1 MRKLVMMMMMRKL
14 GCVSTETHHVL
25 LKKEVGHIF
34 TSVLNH
40 FIRVTVLCVTGSKQL
55 GGW

>member
-1 MRKLVMMMMMRKL
+1 MMMMMMRKL